1 TGCAISPAV
10 RENSARPSPST
21 ARSTARTCAAAFFTS
36 KTAASRRRNSAPR
49 RASASITPAS
59 GKTNGI
65 DSWSAAASL
74 CRRREGARRTHQ
86 SALRMAEDKDLEDLI
101 AGRLRA
107 AGLKFAT
114 ERAVGGLAPDF
125 VVYAPDGRQ
134 FIVQTRDW
142 DFPGLTMEA
151 SRQAQHYQD
160 AAKADGAFIVIPG
173 LKRNL
178 PSKGVVTV
186 EGLIPALQAEMQT
199 EKSRTNPAEVTRI
212 DKLVFAA
219 MPFAPQY
226 EDVFFVAMSYA
237 AEQVGAVCDRVD
249 RREFQGNV
257 VDEVHRMIR
266 KASAVIVDLSESKPN
281 VLYEAGYAHALKKP
295 CVHICS
301 TPLEKLP
308 FDVAQWKTTRYEPGQ
323 THKLRRDLTQRLK
336 AIFDS

>member
-1 TGCAISPAV
+1 MPK
-10 RENSARPSPST
+10 E
-21 ARSTARTCAAAFFTS
+21 
-36 KTAASRRRNSAPR
+36 SAP
-49 RASASITPAS
+49 
-59 GKTNGI
+59 
-65 DSWSAAASL
+65 
-74 CRRREGARRTHQ
+74 E
-86 SALRMAEDKDLEDLI
+86 LEDVI
-101 AGRLRA
+101 AERLRQ

-125 VVYAPDGRQ
+125 IVYAPDGRQ

-186 EGLIPALQAEMQT
+186 DGLIPALQAEIQT
-199 EKSRTNPAEVTRI
+199 DKTRTNSAEVTRI
-212 DKLVFAA
+212 AKLVFAA

-257 VDEVHRMIR
+257 VEEVHRMIR

-281 VLYEAGYAHALKKP
+281 VLYEAGFAHALKKP
-295 CVHICS
+295 CIHICS
-301 TPLEKLP
+301 TSLEKLP
-308 FDVAQWKTTRYEPGQ
+308 FDVAQWKTTPYEPGQ

-336 AIFDS
+336 AIFEA

>member
-1 TGCAISPAV
+1 MPK
-10 RENSARPSPST
+10 E
-21 ARSTARTCAAAFFTS
+21 
-36 KTAASRRRNSAPR
+36 SAP
-49 RASASITPAS
+49 
-59 GKTNGI
+59 
-65 DSWSAAASL
+65 
-74 CRRREGARRTHQ
+74 E
-86 SALRMAEDKDLEDLI
+86 LEDVI
-101 AGRLRA
+101 AERLRQ

-125 VVYAPDGRQ
+125 IVYAPDGRQ

-186 EGLIPALQAEMQT
+186 DGLIPALQAEIQT
-199 EKSRTNPAEVTRI
+199 DKTRTNPAEVTRI
-212 DKLVFAA
+212 AKLVFAA

-257 VDEVHRMIR
+257 VEEVHRMIR

-281 VLYEAGYAHALKKP
+281 VLYEAGFAHALKKP
-295 CVHICS
+295 CIHICS
-301 TPLEKLP
+301 TSLEKLP
-308 FDVAQWKTTRYEPGQ
+308 FDVAQWKTTPYEPGQ

-336 AIFDS
+336 AIFEA

>member
-1 TGCAISPAV
+1 M
-10 RENSARPSPST
+10 
-21 ARSTARTCAAAFFTS
+21 ARS
-36 KTAASRRRNSAPR
+36 
-49 RASASITPAS
+49 
-59 GKTNGI
+59 
-65 DSWSAAASL
+65 D
-74 CRRREGARRTHQ
+74 
-86 SALRMAEDKDLEDLI
+86 DKDLEDI
-101 AGRLRA
+101 VAARLRE

-134 FIVQTRDW
+134 FIVETKNW
-142 DFPGLTMEA
+142 DFPGLTTEA

-178 PSKGVVTV
+178 VSKGVVTV
-186 EGLIPALQAEMQT
+186 EGLIPALQAEFQSGKT
-199 EKSRTNPAEVTRI
+199 RTNSAEVTKI
-212 DKLVFAA
+212 EKLVFAA

-257 VDEVHRMIR
+257 VEEVHRMIR
-266 KASAVIVDLSESKPN
+266 RSSAVIIDLSESKPN
-281 VLYEAGYAHALKKP
+281 VLYEAGFAHALKKP

-301 TPLEKLP
+301 TTLEKLP

-336 AIFDS
+336 AIFES

>member
-1 TGCAISPAV
+1 
-10 RENSARPSPST
+10 
-21 ARSTARTCAAAFFTS
+21 
-36 KTAASRRRNSAPR
+36 
-49 RASASITPAS
+49 
-59 GKTNGI
+59 
-65 DSWSAAASL
+65 
-74 CRRREGARRTHQ
+74 
-86 SALRMAEDKDLEDLI
+86 MAEDKDLEDLI

-151 SRQAQHYQD
+151 SRQAQQYQD

>member
-1 TGCAISPAV
+1 
-10 RENSARPSPST
+10 
-21 ARSTARTCAAAFFTS
+21 
-36 KTAASRRRNSAPR
+36 
-49 RASASITPAS
+49 
-59 GKTNGI
+59 
-65 DSWSAAASL
+65 
-74 CRRREGARRTHQ
+74 
-86 SALRMAEDKDLEDLI
+86 MAESEDRDIEEII
-101 AGRLRA
+101 AARLRD

-125 VVYAPDGRQ
+125 IVYAPDGRQ

-142 DFPGLTMEA
+142 DFPGLTTEA

-186 EGLIPALQAEMQT
+186 DGLIPALQAEIQT
-199 EKSRTNPAEVTRI
+199 EKTRANPPEVTRI
-212 DKLVFAA
+212 EKLVFAA

-237 AEQVGAVCDRVD
+237 AEQVGEVCDRVD

-257 VDEVHRMIR
+257 VEEVHRMIR

-281 VLYEAGYAHALKKP
+281 VLYEAGFAHALKKP
-295 CVHICS
+295 CIHICS
-301 TPLEKLP
+301 TSLEKIP

-336 AIFDS
+336 AIFES

>member
-1 TGCAISPAV
+1 
-10 RENSARPSPST
+10 
-21 ARSTARTCAAAFFTS
+21 
-36 KTAASRRRNSAPR
+36 
-49 RASASITPAS
+49 
-59 GKTNGI
+59 
-65 DSWSAAASL
+65 
-74 CRRREGARRTHQ
+74 
-86 SALRMAEDKDLEDLI
+86 MAEADDKDIEEII
-101 AGRLRA
+101 AERLRQ

-125 VVYAPDGRQ
+125 IVYAPDGRQ

-186 EGLIPALQAEMQT
+186 DGLIPALQAEIQT
-199 EKSRTNPAEVTRI
+199 EKARANPPEVTRI
-212 DKLVFAA
+212 ERLVFAA

-257 VDEVHRMIR
+257 VEEVHRMIR

-281 VLYEAGYAHALKKP
+281 VLYEAGFAHALKKP
-295 CVHICS
+295 CIHICS
-301 TPLEKLP
+301 TSLEKIP
-308 FDVAQWKTTRYEPGQ
+308 FDVAQWKTTPYEPGQ

-336 AIFDS
+336 AIFES

>member
-1 TGCAISPAV
+1 
-10 RENSARPSPST
+10 
-21 ARSTARTCAAAFFTS
+21 
-36 KTAASRRRNSAPR
+36 
-49 RASASITPAS
+49 
-59 GKTNGI
+59 
-65 DSWSAAASL
+65 
-74 CRRREGARRTHQ
+74 
-86 SALRMAEDKDLEDLI
+86 MAEFEDQDLEDII
-101 AGRLRA
+101 AERLRQ

-125 VVYAPDGRQ
+125 IVYAPDGRQ
-134 FIVQTRDW
+134 FIVQARDW
-142 DFPGLTMEA
+142 DFPGLTTEA

-186 EGLIPALQAEMQT
+186 EGLIPALQAEIQT
-199 EKSRTNPAEVTRI
+199 EKTRVNPPEVTRI
-212 DKLVFAA
+212 EKLVFAA

-257 VDEVHRMIR
+257 VEEVHRMIR

-281 VLYEAGYAHALKKP
+281 VLYEAGFAHALKKP

-308 FDVAQWKTTRYEPGQ
+308 FDVAQWKTTRYESGQ

-336 AIFDS
+336 AIFES